1 MPGILLFAMADTH
14 HQKLQLRRELRQHR
28 NNLSNAIQRTA
39 AQALVNS
46 VTQVPI
52 WPTSQRIA
60 LYLAADGEIDT
71 GAIQNLS
78 RDQHKQL
85 FLPVISDDRLLRF
98 AYWDTDATLVPNRYN
113 ILEPPAEARDCPVS
127 DLDIVFLPVVG
138 WDRRGGRLGM
148 GGGYYDRT
156 LANISGPLL
165 VGLAHD
171 GQQVDDIPRESWDVA
186 LDYVATDTDLY
197 SSTIK

>member
-1 MPGILLFAMADTH
+1 MSPRSQSTEDP
-14 HQKLQLRRELRQHR
+14 RQPK
-28 NNLSNAIQRTA
+28 I
-39 AQALVNS
+39 
-46 VTQVPI
+46 
-52 WPTSQRIA
+52 
-60 LYLAADGEIDT
+60 
-71 GAIQNLS
+71 
-78 RDQHKQL
+78 
-85 FLPVISDDRLLRF
+85 
-98 AYWDTDATLVPNRYN
+98 
-113 ILEPPAEARDCPVS
+113 PVS
-127 DLDIVFLPVVG
+127 PRSQSALDIVFLPVVG